1 MSKDSTE
8 LKWRD
13 LALQFDGHR
22 IQALCFLK
30 QILSELPETEFTEA
44 REFLKAGP
52 IPGEEILRQ
61 RLAEMTEPEVYAE
74 LYRLREDIKGPN
86 GFETWKDAAVAEKR
100 ARIELQNV
108 VGQFGSDI
116 DYLTAMAAFHS
127 DKWHKMDPITGYM
140 NGWNARGL
148 LLKNKESDNG

>member
-22 IQALCFLK
+22 MQAICFLK
-30 QILSELPETEFTEA
+30 QILDTLPETEFPEA

-52 IPGEEILRQ
+52 IPGEEVLRQ
-61 RLAEMTEPEVYAE
+61 RLAEMAAPEMYAE
-74 LYRLREDIKGPN
+74 LHRLREEIKGPD
-86 GFETWKDAAVAEKR
+86 GFATWKDAAVEEKKK
-100 ARIELQNV
+100 RIELQRV
-108 VGQFGSDI
+108 ISQFGDDI

-148 LLKNKESDNG
+148 LAKGM